1 MTFLVKQ
8 LNLHFDKFAG
18 NNECL
23 KKKEQQWRKI
33 FYNNEGESRLFR
45 TQLTRDDNKTAVAK
59 NFENTNLH
67 LIINTQYLYKFGP
80 EIDETLRE

>member
-23 KKKEQQWRKI
+23 KKKS
-33 FYNNEGESRLFR
+33 NNDVKYFI
-45 TQLTRDDNKTAVAK
+45 TMKVNRDYSA
-59 NFENTNLH
+59 LS
-67 LIINTQYLYKFGP
+67 
-80 EIDETLRE
+80 